1 MTPDERRF
9 KVLEAIAK
17 SPGVTTAELAVKFP
31 VGDPLYGTHKFIAT
45 AVAELRQLWLVEDVP
60 RCPTCGAAK
69 TRGRRNGEL
78 HLTATGL
85 LVTDPGPA
93 KTAAG

>member
-1 MTPDERRF
+1 MTPDERRH
-9 KVLEAIAK
+9 KVLMTIAAM
-17 SPGVTTAELAVKFP
+17 PGITTADLALKFP

-45 AVAELRQLWLVEDVP
+45 AVAELRQLGLVEDVP
-60 RCPTCGAAK
+60 RCPHCGAAK

-85 LVTDPGPA
+85 MVTDPGPA